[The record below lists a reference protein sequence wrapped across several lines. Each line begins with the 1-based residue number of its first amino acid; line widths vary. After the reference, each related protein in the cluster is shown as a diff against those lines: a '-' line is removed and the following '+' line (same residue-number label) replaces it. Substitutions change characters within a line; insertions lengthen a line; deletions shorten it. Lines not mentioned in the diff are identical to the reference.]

1 MGGAVEVLAGQPHPV
16 EVVQGQ
22 AGCPQRAWVFGSR
35 TDASDW
41 MVAGSVE
48 VLRPG
53 SQRVDR
59 MLHTFVLIS

>member
-1 MGGAVEVLAGQPHPV
+1 MIMGSRDMGGAVEVLAGQPHPV

-22 AGCPQRAWVFGSR
+22 AGCPQRAWVLGSR

-48 VLRPG
+48 VL
-53 SQRVDR
+53 
-59 MLHTFVLIS
+59 